1 MSTVQRQK
9 QVRFNLTWRCGFL
22 KYHREKKGIPA
33 VKRQLEFCTAYFK
46 SSNISP
52 LLYQKPWTFSKL
64 SLLSFFS
71 YLTYFLV
78 FSLYFWWFFR
88 VSQDHPGGLFKINP
102 EFESTHSLVNAQA
115 PLIFFISVLPYPKQ
129 SLQQMQPVLS
139 TQLHYSVCIP
149 ANSQL
154 KRNNDFHLNL
164 TSSEVSD
171 VALTIS
177 FLYLVNSNLL

>member
-1 MSTVQRQK
+1 MWLSKIPQRKERHSCSQETVGVLHGILQEQQHIAFVVSK
-9 QVRFNLTWRCGFL
+9 TLNLFQTVL
-22 KYHREKKGIPA
+22 A
-33 VKRQLEFCTAYFK
+33 L
-46 SSNISP
+46 
-52 LLYQKPWTFSKL
+52 
-64 SLLSFFS
+64 FFS

-102 EFESTHSLVNAQA
+102 EFESTHSLVNVQA